1 MPEKLFSLN
10 FWVLVDREGV
20 VLDVLDNQLMN
31 AFLLGTVEHN
41 LINSLSKETLGEP
54 ANGILWV

>member
-20 VLDVLDNQLMN
+20 VLDVLDNQLMD
-31 AFLLGTVEHN
+31 AFLLGTVEHD

>member
-1 MPEKLFSLN
+1 MPEKLFRLD

-41 LINSLSKETLGEP
+41 LINSLSKETFGES
-54 ANGILWV
+54 ANGVLGV